1 MQQQPKSSGVKVM
14 HPSTTQVSALPRRA
28 LLGVLGLLVLTLGS
42 LGLAWFMPDAT
53 LLHYLW
59 VAQAVP
65 VLYWLLAWWATQ
77 SSPASEDAP

>member
-1 MQQQPKSSGVKVM
+1 MQQQPKTSEVEVM
-14 HPSTTQVSALPRRA
+14 HPPTTQVSALPRRA
-28 LLGVLGLLVLTLGS
+28 LLGVLGLLVLTLVS
-42 LGLAWFMPDAT
+42 LGLAWFLPDAT

-65 VLYWLLAWWATQ
+65 VLYWLLTWWATQ

>member
-1 MQQQPKSSGVKVM
+1 MQQQPETSEAQET
-14 HPSTTQVSALPRRA
+14 HPSTAPAWALPRRA
-28 LLGVLGLLVLTLGS
+28 LLAVLGLLVLTLGS
-42 LGLAWFMPDAT
+42 LGLAWSLPDAT

-77 SSPASEDAP
+77 NTPANEDAP

>member
-1 MQQQPKSSGVKVM
+1 MQQQPKTSDSEVM
-14 HPSTTQVSALPRRA
+14 DPPTIQVSTLPRRA

-42 LGLAWFMPDAT
+42 LGLAWLMPDAT
-53 LLHYLW
+53 LLHFLW

-77 SSPASEDAP
+77 SSTASEDAP